1 MKVLVLNKTKSHKLD
16 WMEYAIQRAF
26 AQENDVVT
34 FATIKVGGLLK
45 TVTNIKELIKQY
57 QPDVVIAKG
66 LLASILF
73 FELPKSIK
81 KILINPLLLQEN
93 SDPTIKI
100 SLALQQGDVRL
111 MNWLERKTEE
121 FLESDDTTQLEN
133 TYCIVRNFLNNFSQY
148 DKLVVRY
155 SKAKQENRPKNFFLA
170 NENEIEKTELLGH
183 CQHVIGRAREY
194 FDPDFEL
201 SNIEETLKHAVCLSS
216 TNGVWRK
223 SDKE

>member
-81 KILINPLLLQEN
+81 KILINPLLLHEGSN
-93 SDPTIKI
+93 DAIRLKF
-100 SLALQQGDVRL
+100 AFEYGDVRL
-111 MNWLERKTEE
+111 MCWLERKTED
-121 FLESDDTTQLEN
+121 FLQSDDTKQLEN
-133 TYCIVRNFLNNFSQY
+133 TYCIVRDFIDNFSQY
-148 DKLVVRY
+148 DKWVSCY
-155 SKAKQENRPKNFFLA
+155 NQASTEDGTKNIFLT
-170 NENEIEKTELLGH
+170 NTKDLEGTELLGH
-183 CQHVIGRAREY
+183 YHRIINKARKY
-194 FDPDFEL
+194 FDPEFEL
-201 SNIEETLKHAVCLSS
+201 VNINEVL
-216 TNGVWRK
+216 
-223 SDKE
+223 

>member
-216 TNGVWRK
+216 TNGVCRK

>member
-81 KILINPLLLQEN
+81 KILINPLLLHEGSN
-93 SDPTIKI
+93 DAIRLKF
-100 SLALQQGDVRL
+100 AFEYGDVRL
-111 MNWLERKTEE
+111 MSWLERKTED
-121 FLESDDTTQLEN
+121 FLQSDDTKQLEN
-133 TYCIVRNFLNNFSQY
+133 TYCIVRDFIDNFSQY
-148 DKLVVRY
+148 DKWVSCY
-155 SKAKQENRPKNFFLA
+155 NQASTEDGTKNIFLT
-170 NENEIEKTELLGH
+170 NTKDLEGTELLGH
-183 CQHVIGRAREY
+183 YHRIINKARKY
-194 FDPDFEL
+194 FDPEFEL
-201 SNIEETLKHAVCLSS
+201 VDINEVL
-216 TNGVWRK
+216 
-223 SDKE
+223 

>member
-81 KILINPLLLQEN
+81 KILINPLLLHEASN
-93 SDPTIKI
+93 DAIRLKF
-100 SLALQQGDVRL
+100 AFEYGDVRL
-111 MNWLERKTEE
+111 MSWLERKTED
-121 FLESDDTTQLEN
+121 FLQSDDTKQLEN
-133 TYCIVRNFLNNFSQY
+133 TYCIVRDFIDNFSQY
-148 DKLVVRY
+148 DKWVSCY
-155 SKAKQENRPKNFFLA
+155 NQASTEDGTKNIFLT
-170 NENEIEKTELLGH
+170 NTKDLEGSELLGH
-183 CQHVIGRAREY
+183 YHRIINKARKY
-194 FDPDFEL
+194 FDPEFEL
-201 SNIEETLKHAVCLSS
+201 VNINEVL
-216 TNGVWRK
+216 
-223 SDKE
+223 